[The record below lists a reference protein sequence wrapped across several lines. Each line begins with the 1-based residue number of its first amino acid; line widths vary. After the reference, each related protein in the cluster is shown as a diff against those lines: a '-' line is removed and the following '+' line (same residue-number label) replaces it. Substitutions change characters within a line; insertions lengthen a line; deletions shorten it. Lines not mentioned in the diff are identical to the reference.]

1 MRGVLAPPLG
11 VQGHAGPPGAEVP
24 GDVIPATAC
33 RIFPVVWRHSP
44 PQRAGERMGRS
55 HGAQKIKITLTIN
68 NSLNG
73 ADLIQSMPGEPFYL
87 NRVPTLSLHLLL
99 SSVSLWGMVSSLIY
113 PPLPARH
120 HRRQR
125 DAQGSDGHP
134 G

>member
-1 MRGVLAPPLG
+1 MRGMLAPPLG
-11 VQGHAGPPGAEVP
+11 VQGHAGPSGAGVP

-33 RIFPVVWRHSP
+33 RTFPVVWRDP

-73 ADLIQSMPGEPFYL
+73 ADLIQSMPGKPFYL
-87 NRVPTLSLHLLL
+87 NRVPTSSPHLL

-113 PPLPARH
+113 PPLPAGH
-120 HRRQR
+120 HMRQ
-125 DAQGSDGHP
+125 
-134 G
+134 